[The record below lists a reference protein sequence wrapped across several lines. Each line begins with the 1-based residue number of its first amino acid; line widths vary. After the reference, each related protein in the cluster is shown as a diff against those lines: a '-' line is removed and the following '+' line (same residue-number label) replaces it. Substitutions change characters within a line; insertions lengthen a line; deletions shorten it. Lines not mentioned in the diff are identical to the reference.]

1 MRAKP
6 VPPSGALLINA
17 LHSPS
22 RQILHIAPP
31 SGRGAEFSSRRA
43 AEAAQMPD
51 CDAATP

>member
-22 RQILHIAPP
+22 RQILHVASP
-31 SGRGAEFSSRRA
+31 SERVAEFCNRRA